1 MNNENG
7 GSSMA
12 ANVNLLLS
20 FARVHALCLTVFLRR
35 DYGSEGIG
43 MTGLGAFVLIPA
55 YAGLANSHAML
66 LFWGFWFLAVVS
78 QRMRQYRN
86 WRNGVVLHSRYEGYP
101 WVAFKLFPRIRAEGD
116 AKAAEAFLAFGVG
129 GVLTYLDK
137 PLGWFVMAGFLSI
150 LFVEAIS
157 EEITRKRLSEMK
169 DAQLEQQYL
178 ARRFRSG
185 RF

>member
-1 MNNENG
+1 MNNENS

-20 FARVHALCLTVFLRR
+20 FARVHALCLTVFIRR
-35 DYGSEGIG
+35 DYGREGIG
-43 MTGLGAFVLIPA
+43 MTGLGALVLIPV
-55 YAGLANSHAML
+55 YAGFTNSHAML
-66 LFWGFWFLAVVS
+66 LFWGFWFLAVIS

-101 WVAFKLFPRIRAEGD
+101 WLAFKLFPRIRTEGN
-116 AKAAEAFLAFGVG
+116 AKAAEAFMLFGIG
-129 GVLTYLDK
+129 GVLTYFDK

-150 LFVEAIS
+150 MFVEAIS
-157 EEITRKRLSEMK
+157 VEITRKRLSDMK

>member
-1 MNNENG
+1 MSNG
-7 GSSMA
+7 NGESSMA
-12 ANVNLLLS
+12 ANFNLLLN
-20 FARVHALCLTVFLRR
+20 FARVHALCLTVFVRR
-35 DYGSEGIG
+35 DYGREGIG

-55 YAGLANSHAML
+55 YAGFTNSPPVL
-66 LFWGFWFLAVVS
+66 LFWGFWFLAVIG

-86 WRNGVVLHSRYEGYP
+86 WRNGVILHSRYEGYP
-101 WVAFKLFPRIRAEGD
+101 WLAFKLFPRIRTEGN
-116 AKAAEAFLAFGVG
+116 AKAAEAFLMFAVG
-129 GVLTYLDK
+129 GVLTHFDK

-150 LFVEAIS
+150 MFVEAIS
-157 EEITRKRLSEMK
+157 VEITRKRLADMK